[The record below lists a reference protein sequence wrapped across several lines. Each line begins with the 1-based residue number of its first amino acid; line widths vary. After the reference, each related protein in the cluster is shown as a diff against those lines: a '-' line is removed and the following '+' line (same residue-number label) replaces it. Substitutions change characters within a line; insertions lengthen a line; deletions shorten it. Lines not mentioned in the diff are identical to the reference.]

1 MNEIGPRQISLMY
14 DVKTLVGMD
23 AFSAQTISFH
33 LKRCQGRVKDLMHE
47 YHNFLNM
54 ESLTDELSSN
64 QIVEETLGEMNYAS
78 PDPSLHLNS
87 VVKAENLMIDKI
99 RNGVQVSRKILQE
112 IYGKQNW
119 VS

>member
-1 MNEIGPRQISLMY
+1 
-14 DVKTLVGMD
+14 
-23 AFSAQTISFH
+23 
-33 LKRCQGRVKDLMHE
+33 
-47 YHNFLNM
+47 M
-54 ESLTDELSSN
+54 ESLTDEISSN

-119 VS
+119 VL

>member
-1 MNEIGPRQISLMY
+1 MY
-14 DVKTLVGMD
+14 DVKKLVGMD

-64 QIVEETLGEMNYAS
+64 QIVEEKLGEMNYAS

-99 RNGVQVSRKILQE
+99 RNEVQV
-112 IYGKQNW
+112 
-119 VS
+119 